1 MKQLIEFSVN
11 RAITVFMA
19 VLIVI
24 IFGVV
29 SLTNLTTDLFPSIN
43 VPYAVVLTTYPGA
56 SPTEVEEVVTDP
68 LEETLATTT
77 NIKELQSISQENVSV
92 IILEFN
98 ASTDMDS
105 AVIEMRENLDFISSN
120 FPEMVGN
127 PTIIKL
133 NPDLVPI
140 MQLSVTK
147 EGYSQQELTTYV
159 NEEVLP
165 LIERVPGVASVSVSG
180 AYESEIRVVLDE
192 PAIDAINAQLEP
204 LFAAAGIDE
213 EDMMLLDKD
222 LISLF
227 LMAQNF
233 EYPTG
238 YANVDGITYL
248 VRVGDKFD
256 SIEDVREMKVFNFPG
271 NAFVDPIVLTIDDI
285 ASVEFVNAN
294 DKEYSKVNGEDAI
307 SFSIQKNSEFAT
319 TDVTNEVSAV
329 LSALSDADGDLEFTI
344 LLDQGEYINESI
356 GTVTYNLLIGAG
368 LAILVL
374 LLFLRSARATTI
386 VALAIPI
393 SLMFAIVLIYFS
405 GITLNI
411 VSMGG
416 LALGIG
422 MLVDNSI
429 VVIENIFRMKKL
441 GYSRRDAALAGTQ
454 QVAAAITAS
463 TITTISV
470 FLPVMFIEGFVRE
483 IFLQMALTIA
493 FSLSASLVIALT
505 LVPAISSKILSE
517 TTAEDQVNK
526 ASERYKDVYETIL
539 RFAMKWKSAVLVG
552 VLVLFVGSILIAVS
566 NGIIYFPE
574 SDEGQISISISNPPD
589 DPLRYDEFV
598 EVLDGLTTDLME
610 HPDVEVV
617 GVSLGS
623 MQGMLFGIAGSNN
636 ATANVVLKDDRNM
649 TTLEIQNE
657 FEGLLLENYPEIDF
671 SISGSQQQTDILTG
685 SGIQVELLGFDLDTL
700 KTEAEAIAALLRTV
714 EGIESVDSGVGVPA
728 DEIKITVDKDA
739 AIQYGLTTAQVLQI
753 VAEQLAPEDV
763 TTSITVSGSIYDVY
777 VYDSDSNYSDTQYT
791 IAQLENLIIGQNMLN
806 PIELIRLRDIAVVET
821 VEGFSSIF
829 HVNGVR
835 SIVVDATYEEDAN
848 TSAVARDVADILS
861 DYEMPEG
868 YEFTILGENEEVMD
882 AINTMILAVS
892 LGIVLIY
899 MVMASQFQSLTYP
912 FIIMITIPLA
922 FTGGFLI
929 LFLTGNPVSVV
940 AAVGFVVLVG
950 VVVNNGIVLVD
961 YINQLRDQGYEVEAA
976 IIEAGRTRLRPIVM
990 TALTTILALITMA
1003 IGFGDGAE
1011 IIQPMAVTTIGGL
1024 LYATMLTLLV
1034 VPIMYSLLTKYGR
1047 HIFGGFGVFVTLSA
1061 TIALQYFF
1069 GFWYIIPSGVVLLIL
1084 IVLAWIFVPNNQEE
1098 ANV

>member
-204 LFAAAGIDE
+204 LFAGAGIDE

-483 IFLQMALTIA
+483 IFLQMA
-493 FSLSASLVIALT
+493 
-505 LVPAISSKILSE
+505 
-517 TTAEDQVNK
+517 
-526 ASERYKDVYETIL
+526 
-539 RFAMKWKSAVLVG
+539 
-552 VLVLFVGSILIAVS
+552 
-566 NGIIYFPE
+566 
-574 SDEGQISISISNPPD
+574 
-589 DPLRYDEFV
+589 
-598 EVLDGLTTDLME
+598 
-610 HPDVEVV
+610 
-617 GVSLGS
+617 
-623 MQGMLFGIAGSNN
+623 
-636 ATANVVLKDDRNM
+636 
-649 TTLEIQNE
+649 
-657 FEGLLLENYPEIDF
+657 
-671 SISGSQQQTDILTG
+671 
-685 SGIQVELLGFDLDTL
+685 
-700 KTEAEAIAALLRTV
+700 
-714 EGIESVDSGVGVPA
+714 
-728 DEIKITVDKDA
+728 
-739 AIQYGLTTAQVLQI
+739 
-753 VAEQLAPEDV
+753 
-763 TTSITVSGSIYDVY
+763 
-777 VYDSDSNYSDTQYT
+777 
-791 IAQLENLIIGQNMLN
+791 
-806 PIELIRLRDIAVVET
+806 
-821 VEGFSSIF
+821 
-829 HVNGVR
+829 
-835 SIVVDATYEEDAN
+835 
-848 TSAVARDVADILS
+848 
-861 DYEMPEG
+861 
-868 YEFTILGENEEVMD
+868 
-882 AINTMILAVS
+882 
-892 LGIVLIY
+892 
-899 MVMASQFQSLTYP
+899 
-912 FIIMITIPLA
+912 
-922 FTGGFLI
+922 
-929 LFLTGNPVSVV
+929 
-940 AAVGFVVLVG
+940 
-950 VVVNNGIVLVD
+950 
-961 YINQLRDQGYEVEAA
+961 
-976 IIEAGRTRLRPIVM
+976 
-990 TALTTILALITMA
+990 
-1003 IGFGDGAE
+1003 
-1011 IIQPMAVTTIGGL
+1011 
-1024 LYATMLTLLV
+1024 
-1034 VPIMYSLLTKYGR
+1034 
-1047 HIFGGFGVFVTLSA
+1047 
-1061 TIALQYFF
+1061 
-1069 GFWYIIPSGVVLLIL
+1069 
-1084 IVLAWIFVPNNQEE
+1084 
-1098 ANV
+1098 